1 MSKSCLLFFLLL
13 TATIAYAQDYT
24 ITGTVVD
31 SNNKPLSFVTVLA
44 FENDQTEAVK
54 GTSTDK
60 AGDFTL
66 SGLSATTHQL
76 TFSFIGFETKTMTLA
91 IDSDIR
97 LDEILLV
104 EQTENL
110 SETLV
115 TARKPL
121 IKMEAGKLVFELEN
135 TSLSTGNT
143 FDLLKKLPGV
153 LVVGESISIKS
164 TTPVIYINNKRVY
177 LSMTEVISLLQ
188 NVDASVIRS
197 VEVITNPSA
206 QYDAEAATVL
216 NIITTRAISVG
227 YKGSVSGRYEQAIF
241 PKYNIATSHFY
252 KNDWLNFYGSYSFSP
267 RKEFKEDDNFVRFFQ
282 PDEVSTKSIWESRF
296 TRTTRSYAHQG
307 NIIADITVSEKSS
320 VSFSVNALVSPNKT
334 YHNTVDATIFNA
346 QRQLDSTFTTL
357 SDLEN
362 DTSNLSFNTEYQQQ
376 LGEKGATMTL
386 SGNYIRYDED
396 QMQAVATNY
405 FLPNGSFL
413 RSNSFFTQA
422 IQRTNIFTGMAD
434 FELPLSS
441 WNLQSGLKY
450 SNIDTESGLDF
461 FDTDGGTIQFNA
473 ALSDLFLYEESIFA
487 AYATLA
493 KDWEQ
498 WNLEIGLRGEYTD
511 VNGDSQSLGIVN
523 TQSYFELFPSASIA
537 YNVSEN
543 NAFGI
548 SYARKI
554 DRPRYQSLNPFR
566 YFINEN
572 NFNGGNPN
580 LMPSIDNKI
589 TLSYSYKNK
598 LFIEGY
604 YQEADKPLSIL
615 TFQDNENSTLR
626 NIDVNLI
633 RDFQYSLDIIYAA
646 SLTPW
651 WYASVVTSTFYL
663 ENEFFSVESAQETFS
678 NNTLGFFAQMYSGL
692 TLSSEAGITSDVT
705 LFYLSDYIT
714 GSYDMENQFN
724 LSVSFRKELW
734 NNRASISVG
743 VDDIFDTNNIPV
755 VSRYYNQD
763 NRYFAQA
770 ESRLFRVGF
779 RYNFGNALLR
789 DNNRSESTDEGE
801 RLQKN

>member
-1 MSKSCLLFFLLL
+1 MLFFLLL

>member
-1 MSKSCLLFFLLL
+1 MLFFLLL

-441 WNLQSGLKY
+441 WNLQSGLKF

-473 ALSDLFLYEESIFA
+473 ALSDLFLYEEAIFA

-543 NAFGI
+543 NTFGI

-604 YQEADKPLSIL
+604 YQEAEKPLSIL

>member
-441 WNLQSGLKY
+441 WNLQSGLKF

-473 ALSDLFLYEESIFA
+473 ALSDLFLYEEAIFA

-543 NAFGI
+543 NTFGI

-604 YQEADKPLSIL
+604 YQEAEKPLSIL